1 MNIVEQL
8 MHVALLGSAWVLYLL
23 LFLSVVSFAAM
34 LDRFL
39 FFRRNGRGAK
49 GLRADLDRALAARE
63 QAALEAALAKHACVE
78 ADVLRAALKFR
89 DGGPEAIV
97 EAVEAELERARPRLE
112 RNMTLLGTLG
122 NNAPFVGLF
131 GTVIGVVEAFHHL
144 GAGAGASGGM
154 DNVMAGIAEALIAT
168 GVGIFVAIP
177 AVVGF
182 NAGQKRVT
190 AIEGETVALGRLVSA
205 WLRTAPVEHSSF
217 ASEASSPAAAST
229 AVPAPERLR
238 RVALDGGR

>member
-8 MHVALLGSAWVLYLL
+8 MRVALLGSAWVLYLL
-23 LFLSVVSFAAM
+23 LSLSVVSFAAM

-39 FFRRNGRGAK
+39 FFRRNGKGAR
-49 GLRADLDRALAARE
+49 GLRERLDRALEGRDPASVE
-63 QAALEAALAKHACVE
+63 GALAEHACVE
-78 ADVLRAALKFR
+78 AEALRAALKFR
-89 DGGPEAIV
+89 DGGPEAV
-97 EAVEAELERARPRLE
+97 LEAVEAELERARPRLE

-144 GAGAGASGGM
+144 GGGAGVSGGM
-154 DNVMAGIAEALIAT
+154 DDVMAGIAEALIAT

-190 AIEGETVALGRLVSA
+190 EIEGETIGLGRLVSA
-205 WLRTAPVEHSSF
+205 WLRTLPAEAPS
-217 ASEASSPAAAST
+217 AAAAESAPQPST
-229 AVPAPERLR
+229 ERLR